1 LTALTWSGLFAMRD
15 IDVERRTLT
24 EKAANILDVL
34 ATKSAISEAK
44 ISRLAPFGRGQD
56 RAADAALP
64 KRYASASDRYG
75 GAAFVP
81 RKAKHVRFL
90 QRSAFF

>member
-1 LTALTWSGLFAMRD
+1 LRAC
-15 IDVERRTLT
+15 VTLT
-24 EKAANILDVL
+24 SERTNNVDRESRKHLGRHRNLKAR
-34 ATKSAISEAK
+34 ISEAK
-44 ISRLAPFGRGQD
+44 ISRLCLSFGRGQD

-64 KRYASASDRYG
+64 ERYASASAGYG